1 MGRRRRV
8 PSDASTPPPSK
19 GGISSFATML
29 FSTLI
34 TAAAVALVVGFLVLM
49 ELHRP
54 GPGTGQVVVVARG
67 AGVNAIGEHLKAEG
81 VIRSPGMFRLAS
93 ELQGGKGLKAGEYE
107 IPAGASLIQVL
118 RQLLEGKVLFHGVTV
133 PEGATSAA
141 VVAILAG
148 NDVLTGPTP
157 EAPPEGALLPETYTI
172 ERGMTRAQVLAQML
186 AARERV
192 LLELWE
198 ERAPD
203 LPLATPEEAL
213 ILASIVEK
221 ETGLAAERPQVAAV
235 FVNRLRK
242 GMRLES
248 DPTIIYGL
256 TKGVPLGRGLRR
268 SEIDKPNRYNTYQID
283 GLPPTPICNPG
294 RDAIAAVLNPPRTN
308 ALFFV
313 ADGSGGHA
321 FAVTYAEHLKNVERW
336 RAVERSRAAAAASP
350 APAGSP

>member
-1 MGRRRRV
+1 MGRRRRGAGDLERERA
-8 PSDASTPPPSK
+8 PRPKQGFSGFAS
-19 GGISSFATML
+19 L
-29 FSTLI
+29 VFSTLI
-34 TAAAVALVVGFLVLM
+34 TGAAVALALGFLILV
-49 ELHRP
+49 ELNRP
-54 GPGTGQVVVVARG
+54 GPGDGRVVVIPRG
-67 AGVNAIGEHLKAEG
+67 AGVNAIGAHLKAEG

-93 ELQGGKGLKAGEYE
+93 ELQGGPGLKAGEYA
-107 IPAGASLIQVL
+107 IPANASVIEVL
-118 RQLLEGKVLFHGVTV
+118 RQLAEGKVLFHGVTIA
-133 PEGATSAA
+133 EGVTSAA
-141 VVAILAG
+141 AVAILAA

-157 EAPPEGALLPETYTI
+157 EAPPEGAILPETYAI

-198 ERAPD
+198 RRAPN
-203 LPLATPEEAL
+203 LPFSTPEEAL

-268 SEIDKPNRYNTYQID
+268 SEIDKPNPYNTYQIA

-294 RDAIAAVLNPPRTN
+294 RDAIAAVLDPPRSS

-321 FAVTYAEHLKNVERW
+321 FAATYAEHQKNVARW
-336 RAVERSRAAAAASP
+336 REIERSRSAVATVADP
-350 APAGSP
+350 